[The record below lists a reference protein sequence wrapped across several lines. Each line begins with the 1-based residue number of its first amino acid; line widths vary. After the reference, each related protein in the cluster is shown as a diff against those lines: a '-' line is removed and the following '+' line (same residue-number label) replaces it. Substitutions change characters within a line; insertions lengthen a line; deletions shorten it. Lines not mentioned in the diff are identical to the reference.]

1 MNFLILLLLLC
12 LIGPVGGVL
21 QIVTLLLVSLAP
33 YNIPILLILCNYL
46 TLLCSYFLLYAYR
59 VVLLSIKLLITCKKN
74 YSVLYGF
81 IFLRSGLQT
90 IVRGV

>member
-46 TLLCSYFLLYAYR
+46 TLVF
-59 VVLLSIKLLITCKKN
+59 VLLTLCI
-74 YSVLYGF
+74 
-81 IFLRSGLQT
+81 
-90 IVRGV
+90 